1 MRLFQHSKLVGA
13 GWAPT
18 TAFAEPGAHRLCLR
32 DIKPREGFTV
42 YNTEAHGLM
51 HDLLSSVFG
60 VRYTSSEFV
69 SPTAAPGSW
78 HTALW
83 GGMVR
88 HEDLRNLSFP
98 DNSFNLVLSAE
109 VFEHIPDPYVAL
121 AEILRVLRPGGT
133 FLWTVP
139 MDTDINAKD
148 VQLSMLNKDGVR
160 FDRAEPVRSGDVSYK
175 APQFHGD
182 PMLPKTGIIVYQ
194 VFGAGELLPKMC
206 EMGYR
211 ATRAHS
217 IYSTRYGVVTPGGV
231 SVMFALKPN

>member
-175 APQFHGD
+175 KPRSF
-182 PMLPKTGIIVYQ
+182 T
-194 VFGAGELLPKMC
+194 
-206 EMGYR
+206 
-211 ATRAHS
+211 ATPCCRRLAS
-217 IYSTRYGVVTPGGV
+217 SSTRCLAQV
-231 SVMFALKPN
+231 SCCPKCARWATEPHVRTLSTALGTASSPPAGFQSCSR